1 MGTFE
6 KIRVRLTDSKPRMSD
21 VQIGRPEDVAAVLGK
36 FIINNDS
43 CLALAYLNAKG
54 QVLAASFGT
63 EETLKNSSREM
74 FKEALIQNAAAM
86 IFVKSRDLQQD
97 DYHLLKIYNDTGII
111 LGLKVVDYVGIMDNG
126 VDSARRNGTF
136 EDCMSD
142 GSDAW
147 IAAVHVDV
155 GTAALENKID
165 PKVKVERDG
174 CLPLIMNYLGEITLG
189 AAVPKVV
196 EELRGAPRE
205 HFAVLSCKTTE
216 NGETVPL
223 AYEII
228 AIGDI
233 SSTIIHPREVF
244 AAPVLMEADKVMLFH
259 NHPSGNAEPSRED
272 IVTTDRLIKAGGLLG
287 IDVKEHYVVGNKAL
301 TGICEE
307 GLANSKVT
315 DSVREVPKPNLK
327 ETGAENNKVKEPEG
341 LAKQELDLLF

>member
-1 MGTFE
+1 
-6 KIRVRLTDSKPRMSD
+6 MSD
-21 VQIGRPEDVAAVLGK
+21 VQIGRPEDVAAVLGE

-63 EETLKNSSREM
+63 EETFKNSSREM

-189 AAVPKVV
+189 AACQK
-196 EELRGAPRE
+196 
-205 HFAVLSCKTTE
+205 
-216 NGETVPL
+216 
-223 AYEII
+223 
-228 AIGDI
+228 
-233 SSTIIHPREVF
+233 
-244 AAPVLMEADKVMLFH
+244 
-259 NHPSGNAEPSRED
+259 
-272 IVTTDRLIKAGGLLG
+272 
-287 IDVKEHYVVGNKAL
+287 
-301 TGICEE
+301 
-307 GLANSKVT
+307 
-315 DSVREVPKPNLK
+315 
-327 ETGAENNKVKEPEG
+327 
-341 LAKQELDLLF
+341 